1 MKKYVVA
8 LMAVGL
14 LTTAANGA
22 MLNLSFPGGL
32 TEWTL
37 ATSESVEVEVW
48 FQMNTGDSLA
58 GVGFRNDS
66 APGLDQIGAT
76 PVQTAWTNSSTPGIL
91 GTPQQFVGFGGTP
104 YNGPDTGVLLGS
116 VTIHQIQGT
125 GPIDYDIT
133 IDLDNPVSVQNAAGG
148 GYTLVAPGA
157 YTGYAGYYGIG
168 TGSPGYV
175 DGFGGVAPANPLIL
189 HHIPE
194 PGSLALLALGGI
206 AMLRRRR

>member
-1 MKKYVVA
+1 MKKFVVA

-14 LTTAANGA
+14 LTTVANGA
-22 MLNLSFPGGL
+22 SLSLSFPGGL

-37 ATSESVEVEVW
+37 ATSETVEVEVW
-48 FQMNTGDSLA
+48 FQMNAGDSLA
-58 GVGFRNDS
+58 GVGFRLDS
-66 APGLDQIGAT
+66 APGLDQIGST
-76 PVQTAWTNSSTPGIL
+76 PVQAGWSSSSTPGIL

-104 YNGPDTGVLLGS
+104 YNGPDTGMLLGT
-116 VTIHQIQGT
+116 VEIHQIQGT

-133 IDLDNPVSVQNAAGG
+133 IDVDNPINVQNAAGAS
-148 GYTLVAPGA
+148 YTRVAPGM
-157 YTGYAGYYGIG
+157 YTGYANYYAIG

-175 DGFGGVAPANPLIL
+175 DGFGGVAQPNPLIL

-206 AMLRRRR
+206 AIVRRRR